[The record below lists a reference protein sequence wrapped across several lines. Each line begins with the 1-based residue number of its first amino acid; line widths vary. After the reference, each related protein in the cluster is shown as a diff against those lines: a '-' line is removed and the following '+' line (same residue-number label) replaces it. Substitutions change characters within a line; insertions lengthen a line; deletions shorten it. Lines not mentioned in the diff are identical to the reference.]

1 MAGKRVIGGSRPYDS
16 SDRRQPILDQWTDLM
31 GNLGIKFFQQKE
43 EGMDVDRAG
52 RAQEAGYYTEP
63 VAGTL

>member
-16 SDRRQPILDQWTDLM
+16 CDRRQPTIDQWTDLM
-31 GNLGIKFFQQKE
+31 SNLRIKFFQQKPE
-43 EGMDVDRAG
+43 DKDVDRAG